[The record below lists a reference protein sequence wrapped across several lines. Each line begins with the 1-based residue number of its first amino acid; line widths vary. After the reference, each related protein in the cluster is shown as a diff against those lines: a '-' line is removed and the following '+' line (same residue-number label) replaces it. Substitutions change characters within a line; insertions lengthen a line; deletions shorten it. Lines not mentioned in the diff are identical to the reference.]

1 MESFIRYTEV
11 TGKGWTLISK
21 VNVRT
26 LASVYSKWV
35 TQIRS
40 AGTEVE
46 VTAEVMN
53 SSGEIWYAV
62 KLYQGYVGYIR
73 GDLLRVNVEPVE
85 KTEAEQ
91 VVIQTVKQ
99 QTSQSPRVIYVV
111 VQSEEDVPEEIS
123 ETEII
128 YITPEQAA
136 ELGIG

>member
-1 MESFIRYTEV
+1 MEPIIRYTEV
-11 TGKGWTLISK
+11 RGRGWTMISK

-35 TQIRS
+35 TQIRA

-53 SSGEIWYAV
+53 SRGEIWYAV

-73 GDLLRVNVEPVE
+73 GDLLRVDIEPVE
-85 KTEAEQ
+85 KAEAEQ

-99 QTSQSPRVIYVV
+99 KTSQSPKVIYIV
-111 VQSEEDVPEEIS
+111 VQSDEPVSDADS